1 MILICI
7 PLPTGRSRSP
17 LPGRSHLGHNIS
29 CYNCEGLER
38 HCTKATLKA
47 NHHKYLK
54 NCHGIGDRCM
64 RIWQKTDYTEL
75 VHSLCADE
83 RLCDEMEK
91 VCEEKKTAPR
101 DPYDCIVSCCHDDAC
116 NSVDAGVNFNL
127 YLVILC
133 SAVGVTEAL
142 NFT

>member
-1 MILICI
+1 MILMCI
-7 PLPTGRSRSP
+7 PLPT
-17 LPGRSHLGHNIS
+17 GRSHLGHNIS
-29 CYNCEGLER
+29 CYNCEGIER

-91 VCEEKKTAPR
+91 VCEEKRLHRGTLTIA
-101 DPYDCIVSCCHDDAC
+101 S
-116 NSVDAGVNFNL
+116 S
-127 YLVILC
+127 LVAMMTL
-133 SAVGVTEAL
+133 ATRLTLA
-142 NFT
+142 